1 MEAIMQPPQTLPR
14 SAADT
19 PQGSAPHGRG
29 LKVEGYQGQ
38 AQPQAA
44 QGQGRAKH
52 SSRKNAEGEPSRGPE
67 QPPLNQPPRRRQPA
81 ARRAKGPAG
90 AAGPSRKPPQ
100 DLLQAKAPTPDR

>member
-44 QGQGRAKH
+44 QGNGRAKP
-52 SSRKNAEGEPSRGPE
+52 SSRKNAEGEPLRGRA
-67 QPPLNQPPRRRQPA
+67 PPLNAPLRRRQPA

-90 AAGPSRKPPQ
+90 AVGPSRKPPQ